1 MAMMGMASLRSSRVQ
16 MGLAIVG
23 AVGVFAGARLSQ
35 APATASASA
44 LTAETV
50 DGTWELQSVGGDP
63 IGPNVESGVLSQKVV
78 FGHGAVQ
85 GETRLLAASAAGTTT
100 MPFPDL
106 SVASV
111 QDSADSHTVT
121 VTWSGTYAV
130 LPNNRL
136 DLHIGKAQY
145 KLAGKINP
153 QTHLLELEQ
162 DAILT
167 YKGMALYRSAQS
179 IARK

>member
-16 MGLAIVG
+16 VGLAIVG
-23 AVGVFAGARLSQ
+23 AIGVFAGARLSR
-35 APATASASA
+35 AHTVSGDSA
-44 LTAETV
+44 LTAAAV
-50 DGTWELQSVGGDP
+50 DGTWELQSVGDDP

-106 SVASV
+106 SVADI
-111 QDSADSHTVT
+111 QESADSHTVT
-121 VTWSGTYAV
+121 VTWRGTYTV
-130 LPNNRL
+130 LPNSRL
-136 DLHIGKAQY
+136 DLRIGKAQY
-145 KLAGKINP
+145 KLAGKINFH
-153 QTHLLELEQ
+153 THLLELEQ

-167 YKGMALYRSAQS
+167 YKGAALYRSTQTLAH
-179 IARK
+179 K